1 MMKRNVHEKTMQQ
14 TNKKKGNENKNN
26 NIVKKTS
33 IRFLISINVVG
44 SAGPLRFLVNE
55 DDLVSSVIE
64 FALKSYAREGRL
76 PVLGLDPNKFL
87 LYCANAGSD
96 ALSPWQKIGSQE
108 GRNFVLCKK
117 HVQPQMSEARSE
129 MITQKGSGWKAW
141 LNKSFHFNI
150 LSH

>member
-96 ALSPWQKIGSQE
+96 GMFTSCSL
-108 GRNFVLCKK
+108 F
-117 HVQPQMSEARSE
+117 
-129 MITQKGSGWKAW
+129 
-141 LNKSFHFNI
+141 FFF
-150 LSH
+150 